1 MAETE
6 SEPLLAD
13 KSIAFPIMCDP
24 TAVIHPVSE
33 QKRKKNKT
41 KLFLLPDFLKVP
53 NCLSFYKELETSTIF
68 DSFQITNIHP
78 S

>member
-6 SEPLLAD
+6 AEPLLAD

-41 KLFLLPDFLKVP
+41 LLAARLLKSSKLSLIL
-53 NCLSFYKELETSTIF
+53 
-68 DSFQITNIHP
+68 
-78 S
+78 